1 MAKTKI
7 EMLEAEIVEDG
18 LTDEKLLEYEK
29 QLRRAGSDW
38 CRIQHCYLTAYNI
51 PAERVDEAIQL
62 IEFGIQRYRSHKG
75 GLICAYE
82 MLGAAYR
89 QAGLYQKAYD
99 VYISIFPDIGN
110 NIGEFP
116 WCLLDTKIHA
126 DGFRYSP
133 ELEEHLK
140 LCEKD
145 NGFTKSFLQN
155 QLAFALAK
163 YIVADHHGDNDKKAK
178 AYQTITRL
186 MDKHH
191 KGPLYEL
198 LKKHRYDEQLK
209 LTDECRAF
217 LERISSSEG

>member
-7 EMLEAEIVEDG
+7 EMLEDKIVEEG

-29 QLRRAGSDW
+29 LLRRAGNDW

-51 PAERVDEAIQL
+51 PAERVNEAIKL
-62 IEFGIQRYRSHKG
+62 IEFGIQRYGSDKD

-82 MLGAAYR
+82 RLGATYR
-89 QAGLYQKAYD
+89 QAGLFQKAYE
-99 VYISIFPDIGN
+99 VYHSIYPDIGN
-110 NIGEFP
+110 IQGEFP

-133 ELEEHLK
+133 ELEKYIK
-140 LCEKD
+140 LCEED
-145 NGFTKSFLQN
+145 NGFAKSFLQN
-155 QLAFALAK
+155 KFVLALAK
-163 YIVADHHGDNDKKAK
+163 YIVADHYGDSDKKAK
-178 AYQTITRL
+178 AYETISRML
-186 MDKHH
+186 DRDF

-198 LKKHRYDEQLK
+198 LKRHKYDEKLK

-217 LERISSSEG
+217 LETISASEG

>member
-1 MAKTKI
+1 MAKTRI
-7 EMLEAEIVEDG
+7 ELFEDKIVEEG

-29 QLRRAGSDW
+29 LLRRAGNDW

-51 PAERVDEAIQL
+51 PVERVDEAIKI
-62 IEFGIQRYRSHKG
+62 IEFGIQRYRSDKD

-82 MLGAAYR
+82 SLGATYK

-99 VYISIFPDIGN
+99 VYNSIYPDIGN
-110 NIGEFP
+110 IQGEFP

-126 DGFRYSP
+126 DGFQYSP

-140 LCEKD
+140 ICEED

-155 QLAFALAK
+155 KFAVALAK
-163 YIVADHHGDNDKKAK
+163 YIVADHYGDNDKKAK
-178 AYQTITRL
+178 AYGTISRML
-186 MDKHH
+186 DKNF

-198 LKKHRYDEQLK
+198 LKRHKFDENLR
-209 LTDECRAF
+209 LTNECRAF
-217 LERISSSEG
+217 LDRISSSEG